1 MGRVAT
7 RPALVPV
14 RGEIWLAH
22 LDPTVGREQAGTRFV
37 LVVSNDYFNAGPADL
52 VAIVPLTRTDRGLAL
67 HVPIAGPEANLT
79 GRGVILCDQPRTIA
93 KARLIRRK
101 GTVEPPTLR
110 AVESRLR
117 AFFSL

>member
-1 MGRVAT
+1 MGRIAARGT
-7 RPALVPV
+7 GAPA

-22 LDPTVGREQAGTRFV
+22 HEPTVGREQAGTRFV

-93 KARLIRRK
+93 KVRLIRRR
-101 GTVEPPTLR
+101 GTVSASTLQE
-110 AVESRLR
+110 VEARLR
-117 AFFSL
+117 LFFAL